1 MRDLYQLFT
10 QNKSGEYLTKFPIFG
25 NTEVSCPRTE
35 VGGSPRLRSG
45 AWPLQGAPSATRKVR
60 SPQQPQPPK
69 DGFCFLSI
77 CSPLMVV
84 GNCWVHCVPL
94 VSQVYFLNQHKR
106 KMIRASTWRCLC
118 FQLYCLR
125 PKTKVSADGRVQD
138 YEADYSGDPNLS
150 L

>member
-1 MRDLYQLFT
+1 MHDLYQLFT
-10 QNKSGEYLTKFPIFG
+10 QNKSGEYLPKFPIFG

-45 AWPLQGAPSATRKVR
+45 ARPLQGAPSAKRKVR
-60 SPQQPQPPK
+60 SPQPPHPPV
-69 DGFCFLSI
+69 FCCLSI
-77 CSPLMVV
+77 CCMLMVV

-106 KMIRASTWRCLC
+106 KMIRASARGCLC

-138 YEADYSGDPNLS
+138 YDADYNGDPNLS